1 MRIAAK
7 EEAPHSASW
16 LVVSPCRGRGC
27 RSTDSASLR
36 IRQAATQVFIQEA
49 IAPLHRA
56 IYYMYYQ
63 EEEANRSTQP
73 YFFSCRRVPH
83 SAALL
88 FS

>member
-7 EEAPHSASW
+7 EEAPHFASW

-49 IAPLHRA
+49 IAPAASRHLLHVLPRR
-56 IYYMYYQ
+56 
-63 EEEANRSTQP
+63 RSQ
-73 YFFSCRRVPH
+73 
-83 SAALL
+83 
-88 FS
+88 